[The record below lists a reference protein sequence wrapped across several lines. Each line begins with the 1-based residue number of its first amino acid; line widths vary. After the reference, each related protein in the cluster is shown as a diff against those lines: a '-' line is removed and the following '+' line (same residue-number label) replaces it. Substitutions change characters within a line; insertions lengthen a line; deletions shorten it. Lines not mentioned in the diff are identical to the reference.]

1 MRFEGFSTENK
12 RISKCIPTTADT
24 VITDILKPQSE
35 RASMLGLGL
44 NTDGIIPVF
53 FCGLIGSPAEENLAS
68 YKNALFT
75 LREDLI
81 RSPKFLIFIPG
92 AMSAPTAQE
101 KVYFDAVS
109 RGNTDEAVSDFSN
122 LIKIGNDSART
133 DEAKRLFREN
143 ADKYASVGFDALFE
157 YGVRTITWLNRCTAS
172 EQFAKSLEND
182 IPTVIFYGSAGE
194 KEVDFL
200 HFLSQSGFDVLVISA
215 SKASLE
221 ALKSGNIES
230 RMQIF
235 EFAADG
241 EEFPFPDKLI
251 KSAKATI
258 AYSAEQELNS
268 FMYSNTSIFR
278 DFQFSDMQALT
289 LKTTYEEIDILWH
302 QAARY
307 RTGFDVIKNKT
318 VVIPNIFAKISGV
331 RDGDMDDYWE
341 SVKMKLSPLSR
352 VIYKAPSYDKFP
364 PSVFTAFKPFYD
376 GTTINI
382 EKLKDSPANA
392 YRFLS
397 DDLQLLIFH
406 KMQEAI
412 DSGLLM
418 LDESEL
424 VPLVIYVGLALE
436 REVLKILQKFD
447 FTKDI
452 PKIVVIDTIEDTFS
466 KVECIQLL
474 LFNLLGFDI
483 IVYTPTGYKNLETY
497 ISPEAFTTFGMNEFK
512 YNVRIPRFKIPD
524 SIPEPKESGGL
535 FNKLFKKGRK

>member
-24 VITDILKPQSE
+24 VITDILKPQAE
-35 RASMLGLGL
+35 RSSALGLGL
-44 NTDGIIPVF
+44 NTDGIIPVY
-53 FCGLIGSPAEENLAS
+53 FCALIGSPAEENLS
-68 YKNALFT
+68 GYKNALFT

-92 AMSAPTAQE
+92 AMSAPVPQE
-101 KVYFDAVS
+101 KVYFDAVA
-109 RGNTDEAVSDFSN
+109 RGNVDEAVSDLSA
-122 LIKIGNDSART
+122 LIKIGNDSKRT
-133 DEAKRLFREN
+133 DEAKRVFKEN
-143 ADKYASVGFDALFE
+143 AAKYASAGFDALFE
-157 YGVRTITWLNRCTAS
+157 YGIRTITWLNRCTSS
-172 EQFAKSLEND
+172 EQFAKSLDDD
-182 IPTVIFYGSAGE
+182 IPVVVFYGSAGE
-194 KEVDFL
+194 KEVEFL
-200 HFLSQSGFDVLVISA
+200 HFLSRVGFDVFVIST

-221 ALKSGNIES
+221 TLKSGNDES

-241 EEFPFPDKLI
+241 EEFPFPDRLI
-251 KSAKATI
+251 RSAKATI

-289 LKTTYEEIDILWH
+289 LRTTYEELDILWH
-302 QAARY
+302 QAAKY

-318 VVIPNIFAKISGV
+318 AVVPNIFAKISGV
-331 RDGDMDDYWE
+331 RDGDLDDYWDG
-341 SVKMKLSPLSR
+341 VKMKLSPLTR

-364 PSVFTAFKPFYD
+364 PSVYTAFRAFYD
-376 GTTINI
+376 GTKINI

-412 DSGLLM
+412 DSGLL
-418 LDESEL
+418 LLEEHEL
-424 VPLVIYVGLALE
+424 VPLVIYVGLAIE
-436 REVLKILQKFD
+436 REILKILQKFD

-497 ISPEAFTTFGMNEFK
+497 ISPEAFTTFSMNEFK

-524 SIPEPKESGGL
+524 TIPEPKGNGGL

>member
-24 VITDILKPQSE
+24 VITDLLKSQSE
-35 RASMLGLGL
+35 RSSALGLGL
-44 NTDGIIPVF
+44 NSDGIIPVY
-53 FCGLIGSPAEENLAS
+53 FCGLIGSPAEENMS
-68 YKNALFT
+68 GYKNALFT

-92 AMSAPTAQE
+92 AMSAPTAE
-101 KVYFDAVS
+101 ETLYFDAVT
-109 RGNTDEAVSDFSN
+109 RGNTDEAVEDLAK
-122 LIKIGNDSART
+122 LINIGNDGQRT
-133 DEAKRLFREN
+133 DEARRLFKEN
-143 ADKYASVGFDALFE
+143 AQKYAPAGFEAVFA
-157 YGVRTITWLNRCTAS
+157 YGVRTVTWLNRCTAL
-172 EQFAKSLEND
+172 EQFAKSAANE
-182 IPTVIFYGSAGE
+182 IPAVIFYGSAGE
-194 KEVDFL
+194 KETEFL
-200 HFLSQSGFDVLVISA
+200 HFLSRVGFDVLVVST

-221 ALKSGNIES
+221 TLKSNNTES

-251 KSAKATI
+251 KSARATI

-278 DFQFSDMQALT
+278 DFQFSDMQSLT

-302 QAARY
+302 QAAKY

-331 RDGDMDDYWE
+331 RDGDLDEYWDD
-341 SVKMKLSPLSR
+341 VRQKLSPLTR
-352 VIYKAPSYDKFP
+352 IIMKAPSYDKFP
-364 PSVFTAFKPFYD
+364 PSVYTAYRAFYD
-376 GTTINI
+376 GKNIDI
-382 EKLKDSPANA
+382 EKLKNSPVNS

-397 DDLQLLIFH
+397 DELQMLIFH
-406 KMQEAI
+406 KMQEAV
-412 DSGLLM
+412 DSGLL
-418 LDESEL
+418 LLEEHEL
-424 VPLVIYVGLALE
+424 VPLVIYVGLALD
-436 REVLKILQKFD
+436 REILRILQKFD

-452 PKIVVIDTIEDTFS
+452 PKIVLIDAIEDTFS

-512 YNVRIPRFKIPD
+512 YNIRIPRFKIPD
-524 SIPEPKESGGL
+524 TIPEPKENGGL